1 VTRGRAAAG
10 TARER
15 NAAVT
20 ETGPVLEAAARF
32 LGVRPRSVAE
42 VRNRLARAG
51 YPAALVDEA
60 VGRLTELEYLD
71 DQAFGRAWIES
82 RDRAHPRGVAALR
95 RELHQKGLAS
105 DTIREL
111 LAERA
116 APDEGDGMSGET
128 AGAVGGLV
136 QPTESPDLAAA
147 RRVLA
152 RRAGVLA
159 READPRRRRAKAWA
173 LLARHGFDP
182 DVCRDVVEA
191 WVAEAAGEA
200 DE

>member
-1 VTRGRAAAG
+1 MAARRPNASA
-10 TARER
+10 TSRER

-20 ETGPVLEAAARF
+20 EIGPVLDAAARF

-42 VRNRLARAG
+42 VRGRLARAG
-51 YPAALVDEA
+51 YPAPLVDTV
-60 VGRLTELEYLD
+60 VGRLVELEYLD
-71 DQAFGRAWIES
+71 DESFGRAWIES
-82 RDRAHPRGVAALR
+82 RDRAHPRGEAALR
-95 RELHQKGLAS
+95 RELRQKGLES
-105 DTIREL
+105 DTIRAL

-116 APDEGDGMSGET
+116 GADSGDGV
-128 AGAVGGLV
+128 AVGASSDAGDAD
-136 QPTESPDLAAA
+136 PPDLIAA

-159 READPRRRRAKAWA
+159 RETDARRRRAKAWA

-182 DVCRDVVEA
+182 DVCRDALDA
-191 WVAEAAGEA
+191 WAAEGAAAED